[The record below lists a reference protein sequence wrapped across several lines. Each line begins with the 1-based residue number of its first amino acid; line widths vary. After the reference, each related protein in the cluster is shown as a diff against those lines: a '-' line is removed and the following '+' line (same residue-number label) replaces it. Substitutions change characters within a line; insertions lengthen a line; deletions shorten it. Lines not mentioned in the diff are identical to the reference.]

1 MSTNNTG
8 AIPMTSLLPDSYLQG
23 VSEKEMRKE
32 QEAPDYSERQSA

>member
-23 VSEKEMRKE
+23 VSEVEMRKE